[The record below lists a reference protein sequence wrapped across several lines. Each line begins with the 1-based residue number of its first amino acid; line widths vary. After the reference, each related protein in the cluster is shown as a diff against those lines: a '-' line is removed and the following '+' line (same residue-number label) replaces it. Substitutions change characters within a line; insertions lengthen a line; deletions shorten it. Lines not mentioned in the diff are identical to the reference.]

1 MKVKYNKTIYYWVE
15 CPKCLGET
23 GIENKNGIDLT
34 GRKIKCENCG
44 EKLKIIGSGEII
56 YK

>member
-15 CPKCLGET
+15 CPKCLSET
-23 GIENKNGIDLT
+23 GLDNKYGEDLT
-34 GRKIKCENCG
+34 GRKINCENCG
-44 EKLKIIGSGEII
+44 EELEITGYGEII